1 MADQKIYVGNGKK
14 ISTKFGDAFKI
25 SLSKKDINSIVAFM
39 KTNNLDWCNLEMMER
54 KEPDKYGKTHWIAI
68 DTWKPEPKNE
78 GNYPNS
84 QTDKQTYTE
93 TQEPSGDL
101 PF

>member
-1 MADQKIYVGNGKK
+1 MAESKMYVGNAKK

-25 SLSKKDINSIVAFM
+25 SLSKKDINTIVAFM
-39 KTNNLDWCNLEMMER
+39 KTNNLEWCNLEMMER

-68 DTWKPEPKNE
+68 DTWKPEPKPIE
-78 GNYPNS
+78 DRENYKAN
-84 QTDKQTYTE
+84 E

>member
-25 SLSKKDINSIVAFM
+25 SLSKKDINTILAFM
-39 KTNNLDWCNLEMMER
+39 KSNALEWCNLEMMER

-78 GNYPNS
+78 GNY
-84 QTDKQTYTE
+84 QKQDERQAMTE
-93 TQEPSGDL
+93 TQEPTDDL